1 MYMKQIWRLLS
12 LIFLITGLCSAQIPD
27 LLGNWTATGNGYIAE
42 EGFNT
47 LPENSLNFSI
57 TEQNGRLFA
66 GNVTY
71 TENGTESVEGFAGAI
86 GLDNKTIFRVEFSEG
101 YSLGTIISEN
111 EIEML
116 YLEDGE
122 MGRVFID
129 RLQRI
134 KA

>member
-1 MYMKQIWRLLS
+1 MYMKPIWRLLS
-12 LIFLITGLCSAQIPD
+12 LIFLITGICTAQIPD
-27 LLGNWTATGNGYIAE
+27 LLGNWTATGNGYIA
-42 EGFNT
+42 GDGYTT

-57 TEQNGRLFA
+57 VEQNGRLFM

-71 TENGTESVEGFAGAI
+71 TENGTETVEGLAGAI

-111 EIEML
+111 EIEMI

-129 RLQRI
+129 RLHRI

>member
-1 MYMKQIWRLLS
+1 MKPIWGLLS
-12 LIFLITGLCSAQIPD
+12 LIFLITGICSAQIPD
-27 LLGNWTATGNGYIAE
+27 LLGNWNASGNGYIAGD
-42 EGFNT
+42 GFYT

-71 TENGTESVEGFAGAI
+71 MENGTEAVEGFAGAV
-86 GLDNKTIFRVEFSEG
+86 GLDNKTLYRVEFSEG

-111 EIEML
+111 EIEMI

-129 RLQRI
+129 RLHRI